1 MVSNCCEDQS
11 RRLIVAGFT
20 PRIPGFVARFS
31 AFVQKAA
38 IARGYGQQFCDAD
51 DSSPDMDMVAGPLL
65 SSPKFQR
72 IAAIWWRI
80 QPVFVQRAGARIAT
94 IAIAALLLS
103 TRNLFQPGI
112 FEYWPVSAVLASVLN
127 EALQTFIV
135 GICLIV
141 TVAVATRIRP
151 QSNVLRALSYL
162 GFLFTGS
169 LIGNLLVGVWLW
181 TRWSFPPFAEIL
193 SQTGNWTIIAG
204 FLWLVDI
211 LHTRAFHQKAAARA
225 IEVEK
230 VKTMRQ
236 LTATR
241 LQVLEAQIEPHFL
254 FNTLANVKRVY
265 RVDPSKGDEA
275 LVNLM
280 VYLQS
285 ALPQMRRPSALIDE
299 ELDLVRAYLELFSM
313 RMGNR
318 LQFLIQ
324 RDPTLLGCSMPTMML
339 ITLVENAIKH
349 GLVPSQNGGTIRI
362 VARRDG
368 DAAVV
373 SVADD
378 GVGLGGAKTS
388 GSGIGLV
395 NIKSRLKGAY
405 QDQAQLTIEG
415 IETGGVCATLRF
427 PAGASA
433 SDLAQKRAA

>member
-1 MVSNCCEDQS
+1 
-11 RRLIVAGFT
+11 
-20 PRIPGFVARFS
+20 
-31 AFVQKAA
+31 
-38 IARGYGQQFCDAD
+38 
-51 DSSPDMDMVAGPLL
+51 
-65 SSPKFQR
+65 
-72 IAAIWWRI
+72 
-80 QPVFVQRAGARIAT
+80 
-94 IAIAALLLS
+94 
-103 TRNLFQPGI
+103 
-112 FEYWPVSAVLASVLN
+112 VSAVLASVFT
-127 EALQTFIV
+127 EALQPFIV
-135 GICLIV
+135 GMSLIV
-141 TVAVATRIRP
+141 TVALAARFRP
-151 QSNVLRALSYL
+151 RNQVLRALSYFS
-162 GFLFTGS
+162 FLIAGS
-169 LIGNLLVGVWLW
+169 FIGNLLVGLWLW
-181 TRWSFPPFAEIL
+181 TRWSFPPLAEIL
-193 SQTGNWTIIAG
+193 SETGNWTIIAG

-211 LHTRAFHQKAAARA
+211 LHTRAFHQKAAARQ

-265 RVDPSKGDEA
+265 RVDASKGDEA

-285 ALPQMRRPSALIDE
+285 ALPQMRRPTALIDE

-395 NIKSRLKGAY
+395 NIKSRLKAAY
-405 QDQAQLTIEG
+405 QDQGQLTIEG

-427 PAGASA
+427 PATGGLSQ
-433 SDLAQKRAA
+433 LTHRQAA